1 MKAAPDACCSQKP
14 EAALMMDRL
23 QLKGVFL
30 FLVLTAAENLTEPH
44 RPDSGWDWIQ
54 PKSEPSYLLLTPT
67 ALRTG
72 LPTSVA
78 VTVLGSSSVTVS
90 AEIYQ
95 ERGGVLSKNSTV
107 VKGGTTA
114 QLTLPAIKE
123 AESGARSS
131 YTLKVKGHRGSVQ
144 IFSNSTQL
152 QVQPGGVSTF
162 IQTDKRSY
170 QPGQAVKIRA
180 VSVLP
185 DGKPCVGPA
194 DILIRDPRGN
204 LVRQWLDEVAVLGV
218 VSTEFQLS
226 ENPPL
231 GEWSIIATVKGVSTE
246 KSFSVD
252 HYVLPKF
259 EVVIKAPD
267 VIHWEDNLKGFV
279 SARYWYGKPVHGHM
293 NITVSL
299 HSHGNVY
306 SHSKEGEIHGSE
318 KFMFDAVDFPLDWE
332 WMMMIFYEESRV
344 YLTIQVS
351 VTEYL
356 TGLTYNNTATVAL
369 ATERYHISFEDFPKV
384 LRPSLNFNGR
394 LKISSYNGDP
404 LTAKDQEKMVKVSVM
419 QKQKEKDDMKDM
431 EFPLPADGVLPLNIQ
446 VLNDTQYL
454 TIAVS
459 LEDCYK
465 DLFIDTSYTSP
476 SHSYL
481 RIHKANRPAEVGSSL
496 RLKIESNFPLTDVH
510 YLVTSRGQV
519 VSAGRSSGY
528 LTLVPEV
535 SWAPMAKIIV
545 YCVHLSG
552 EVINDVIHLPIARFL
567 QNKVSLRWSS
577 EKLQPADDVALQVS
591 VEEPDSL
598 VGILVVDK
606 ATRWAG
612 CHNDITMETHPPTW
626 PGLRL
631 VMPQGPGGF
640 LGVTEKPAEL
650 TVFQDFFLSLNL
662 PACVTRG
669 EELVLEVV
677 LFNYLQED
685 LEVAVIVAESDSFEF
700 VFPDNEAV
708 SMASVRHVYVERE
721 GGATVLIP
729 IRPQVLG
736 NIPIS
741 VKAMSSAAS
750 DHIHTTVLVKAEG
763 VPQTFSS
770 SMLFHLSADQTSL
783 SRDVRFSFP
792 PGVVEGSERVSL
804 TAIGDI
810 LGPSISGLDSLI
822 QMPYGCGEQ
831 NMIHFAPN
839 IYVLQYLIATGQ
851 VDPDLTRRATD
862 YMIKGYEQQLSY
874 QRADGS
880 FSAFG
885 EQDSSGSTWLSAF
898 VLRCFLQARPFI
910 SMDDHVLQSAAAW
923 VAMQQ
928 GADGRMLEPG
938 RVIHTELQG
947 GLDGPVSLTSYV
959 LIALLEDDVVR
970 ARYDS
975 QVTAARFY
983 LEARLAQGVSSNYSL
998 GLLTY
1003 ALALAG
1009 SPASLTALNQLIGRA
1024 EIRDGV
1030 PMWSSADRSLSS
1042 SWQPRSANIEMVSYV
1057 LLSLH
1062 KLNQVPDGLSLMKWL
1077 SQQRNHLGGYGSTQ
1091 DTVVAL
1097 QALST
1102 FAPLGISHHHD
1113 INIRVAN
1120 RDSDSVASFHINKDN
1135 FLLLQSQQVV
1145 PEAEL
1150 DLKVVAKGQGLALF
1164 QLNVFYNIRTEELM
1178 RKRRDTHEDEAFHLY
1193 VDLFDSEENHASL
1206 HVCSSLSHHLDLN
1219 ETGMVLM
1226 EVGLLSGF
1234 SLRPDLIELDGALK
1248 KVETQPGKVVLYL
1261 DSVTTH
1267 ETCVSIPLILEFMV
1281 AKVQE
1286 ATVTIYDY
1294 YEPRRRAMKSYKSSW
1309 RSTASTC
1316 SFCGE
1321 DCSQCRANNDFDLN
1335 AAPRRHFLLSCF
1347 LPPLLLLFIIF
1358 SV

>member
-1 MKAAPDACCSQKP
+1 M
-14 EAALMMDRL
+14 
-23 QLKGVFL
+23 
-30 FLVLTAAENLTEPH
+30 
-44 RPDSGWDWIQ
+44 
-54 PKSEPSYLLLTPT
+54 LTPA

-95 ERGGVLSKNSTV
+95 EQGGVLSKNSTV
-107 VKGGTTA
+107 VKGGGSG
-114 QLTLPAIKE
+114 IKE

-180 VSVLP
+180 VSVLS

-194 DILIRDPRGN
+194 DILIRD
-204 LVRQWLDEVAVLGV
+204 
-218 VSTEFQLS
+218 
-226 ENPPL
+226 
-231 GEWSIIATVKGVSTE
+231 
-246 KSFSVD
+246 
-252 HYVLPKF
+252 
-259 EVVIKAPD
+259 
-267 VIHWEDNLKGFV
+267 NLKGFV
-279 SARYWYGKPVHGHM
+279 SARWDFFFRGFNPISSGLMSSILVLRYWYGKPVHGHM

-306 SHSKEGEIHGSE
+306 SHSKE
-318 KFMFDAVDFPLDWE
+318 
-332 WMMMIFYEESRV
+332 
-344 YLTIQVS
+344 
-351 VTEYL
+351 
-356 TGLTYNNTATVAL
+356 
-369 ATERYHISFEDFPKV
+369 
-384 LRPSLNFNGR
+384 
-394 LKISSYNGDP
+394 
-404 LTAKDQEKMVKVSVM
+404 
-419 QKQKEKDDMKDM
+419 
-431 EFPLPADGVLPLNIQ
+431 
-446 VLNDTQYL
+446 
-454 TIAVS
+454 
-459 LEDCYK
+459 
-465 DLFIDTSYTSP
+465 
-476 SHSYL
+476 
-481 RIHKANRPAEVGSSL
+481 AE
-496 RLKIESNFPLTDVH
+496 
-510 YLVTSRGQV
+510 VTSRGQV

-567 QNKVSLRWSS
+567 QNKL
-577 EKLQPADDVALQVS
+577 DVLPPLLLLTFISWTAEEELVHYLQVDGEHHQEQPEPHKRENFPETWVWMEVNTGAS
-591 VEEPDSL
+591 VGEEISLTVPDS
-598 VGILVVDK
+598 
-606 ATRWAG
+606 
-612 CHNDITMETHPPTW
+612 ITTW
-626 PGLRL
+626 TASAF
-631 VMPQGPGGF
+631 VMSQDLG

-662 PACVTRG
+662 PACITRG

-685 LEVAVIVAESDSFEF
+685 LEVTPLKMRTSSTFDALFTLRPVSFLYQQ
-700 VFPDNEAV
+700 P
-708 SMASVRHVYVERE
+708 
-721 GGATVLIP
+721 VLCF
-729 IRPQVLG
+729 
-736 NIPIS
+736 
-741 VKAMSSAAS
+741 SSQ
-750 DHIHTTVLVKAEG
+750 AEG

-783 SRDVRFSFP
+783 SRDVSFSFP

-910 SMDDHVLQSAAAW
+910 SMDDHVLQRAAAW

-959 LIALLEDDVVR
+959 LIALLEDDSPSV
-970 ARYDS
+970 
-975 QVTAARFY
+975 
-983 LEARLAQGVSSNYSL
+983 LERLVNYSL
-998 GLLTY
+998 SLLTY

-1024 EIRDGV
+1024 EIRGLFTGSGSV
-1030 PMWSSADRSLSS
+1030 SLSS

-1102 FAPLGISHHHD
+1102 FAPLGISHHSD
-1113 INIRVAN
+1113 INIRVDN

-1135 FLLLQSQQVV
+1135 FLLLQSTRVSAPPAV
-1145 PEAEL
+1145 WSWYAALSFFPS
-1150 DLKVVAKGQGLALF
+1150 LA

-1206 HVCSSLSHHLDLN
+1206 HVCR
-1219 ETGMVLM
+1219 MVLM

-1294 YEPRRRAMKSYKSSW
+1294 YEPREPNLCRILSLQKLLN
-1309 RSTASTC
+1309 C
-1316 SFCGE
+1316 E
-1321 DCSQCRANNDFDLN
+1321 DLP
-1335 AAPRRHFLLSCF
+1335 AAPAEPSLEVTWWDSD
-1347 LPPLLLLFIIF
+1347 
-1358 SV
+1358 

>member
-1 MKAAPDACCSQKP
+1 
-14 EAALMMDRL
+14 MMDRL

-44 RPDSGWDWIQ
+44 RPDSGRDWIQ
-54 PKSEPSYLLLTPT
+54 PESEPSYLLLTPA

-95 ERGGVLSKNSTV
+95 EQGGVLSKNSTV

-180 VSVLP
+180 VSVLS

-194 DILIRDPRGN
+194 DILIRACP
-204 LVRQWLDEVAVLGV
+204 
-218 VSTEFQLS
+218 F
-226 ENPPL
+226 
-231 GEWSIIATVKGVSTE
+231 
-246 KSFSVD
+246 
-252 HYVLPKF
+252 LPKF

-306 SHSKEGEIHGSE
+306 SHSKEAEIHGSE

-332 WMMMIFYEESRV
+332 WVMMIFYEESWV

-356 TGLTYNNTATVAL
+356 TGK
-369 ATERYHISFEDFPKV
+369 S
-384 LRPSLNFNGR
+384 
-394 LKISSYNGDP
+394 LKITSYNGDP

-419 QKQKEKDDMKDM
+419 QKQKEKVDMNDL
-431 EFPLPADGVLPLNIQ
+431 EFPLPADGILPLKIQ
-446 VLNDTQYL
+446 VLNDTEYL
-454 TIAVS
+454 TIVVS

-481 RIHKANRPAEVGSSL
+481 RIHKPNRPAEVGSSL

-567 QNKVSLRWSS
+567 QNKVSI
-577 EKLQPADDVALQVS
+577 LQMCDLAVMTDATLHEPNPTWLQLKEELVHYLQVDGEHHQEQPEPHKRENFPETWVWMEVNTGAS
-591 VEEPDSL
+591 VGEEISLTVPDS
-598 VGILVVDK
+598 
-606 ATRWAG
+606 
-612 CHNDITMETHPPTW
+612 ITTW
-626 PGLRL
+626 TASAF
-631 VMPQGPGGF
+631 VMSQDLG

-662 PACVTRG
+662 PACITRG

-685 LEVAVIVAESDSFEF
+685 LE
-700 VFPDNEAV
+700 
-708 SMASVRHVYVERE
+708 
-721 GGATVLIP
+721 
-729 IRPQVLG
+729 
-736 NIPIS
+736 
-741 VKAMSSAAS
+741 
-750 DHIHTTVLVKAEG
+750 AEG

-783 SRDVRFSFP
+783 SRDVSFSFP

-910 SMDDHVLQSAAAW
+910 SMDDHVLQRAAAW

-998 GLLTY
+998 SLLTY

-1102 FAPLGISHHHD
+1102 FAPLGISHHSD
-1113 INIRVAN
+1113 INIRVDN

-1135 FLLLQSQQVV
+1135 FLLLQSQQIV

-1294 YEPRRRAMKSYKSSW
+1294 YEPRGPISKRCQLDV
-1309 RSTASTC
+1309 C
-1316 SFCGE
+1316 SAAAAV
-1321 DCSQCRANNDFDLN
+1321 QQA
-1335 AAPRRHFLLSCF
+1335 AAPTARPYRLRPLKRPLVSLPLSENQSAAYGSPAVEH
-1347 LPPLLLLFIIF
+1347 LWLHKR
-1358 SV
+1358 